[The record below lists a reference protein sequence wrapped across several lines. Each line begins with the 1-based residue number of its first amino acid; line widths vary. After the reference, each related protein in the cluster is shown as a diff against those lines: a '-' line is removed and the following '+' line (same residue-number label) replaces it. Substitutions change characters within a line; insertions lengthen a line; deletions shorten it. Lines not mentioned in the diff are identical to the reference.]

1 MIRLYRAVVL
11 SLVCTLT
18 LEPGLLAFEVPGPKQ
33 PAAQTPQVQGQE
45 RILQALNRLTFG
57 PRPGD
62 VERVKAMGL
71 EKWIDQQLHPEKI
84 DDSRFTQHME
94 EYPSMQMGLKDLIKR
109 YPTNLEIRAIAEG
122 KRELPKEKIE
132 HAIYAN
138 QVEIYKARRK
148 EVEAQ
153 DKSGKAAPVAGNM
166 QKQNDNSMQPGTTMT
181 AIRPS
186 SETKTNGEMEENN
199 ASMDQQEKRLYND
212 LNATRLVNLKPE
224 ERLDRILNMSPQ
236 QMRDFERG
244 LNPEERNRLVADMTP
259 QQREILLALRN
270 PQEVVRGELLA
281 SRMVRDVESERQL
294 EAVMTDF
301 WLNHFNVFLNKG
313 PYAALYLMDYERNVV
328 RPRALGK
335 FEDLL
340 VATAKSPAMLYYLD
354 NYQSVG
360 SDSLAVRSARERAA
374 RLPDAEKARKQA
386 DRGLNEN
393 YAREVMELHTLG
405 VDGGYTQHDVT
416 EVAKVFTGWTID
428 RPQQGGYSFEFD
440 DRRHQPGSK
449 AVLGKEIQE
458 NGMKEG
464 LEVLHMLATSP
475 ATAHF
480 ISKKIAIRFVSDNP
494 PQTLINRMA
503 NTFLKTDGN
512 IREVMKTLFHS
523 PEFWSRSAYRA
534 KVKTPEEF
542 VISAIRASDGELTHP
557 MAAVFAMV
565 PLGMS
570 FYGMQTP
577 NGYGWTADKWVN
589 SSGLLNRINYSL
601 ALAVNRGGSIL
612 STNVLLG
619 IEPGST
625 PLSAPEMIAKLNQ
638 RILNG
643 QLTMKTQKTV
653 LAQLKDP
660 NFKDMSKLPL
670 GEMSNLDRRG
680 GQLDVSLKRQRV
692 AQQQIAQAPMP
703 DDLQAAVVVGLLL
716 GSPEFQRR

>member
-1 MIRLYRAVVL
+1 MILLYRAVVL
-11 SLVCTLT
+11 SLVCLLT
-18 LEPGLLAFEVPGPKQ
+18 LEPGLFALEVPGSKQ
-33 PAAQTPQVQGQE
+33 PVAATQQLQGEE

-57 PRPGD
+57 PRPDD
-62 VERVKAMGL
+62 VERVRAIGL

-84 DDSRFTQHME
+84 DDSTLAQQLE
-94 EYPSMQMGLKDLIKR
+94 EYPSMQLSLKSLMNR
-109 YPTNLEIRAIAEG
+109 YPSNPEIRAIVEG
-122 KRELPKEKIE
+122 KQELPKDKVE

-138 QVEIYKARRK
+138 QVEIYKQRRK
-148 EVEAQ
+148 ELEAQ
-153 DKSGKAAPVAGNM
+153 DKSAKAAPAAGNPQM
-166 QKQNDNSMQPGTTMT
+166 QNDPAM
-181 AIRPS
+181 A
-186 SETKTNGEMEENN
+186 ENK
-199 ASMDQQEKRLYND
+199 ASIDQQKEKLYND
-212 LNATRLVNLKPE
+212 LNATMLMNLKPE
-224 ERLDRILNMSPQ
+224 ERLDRILSMTPQ
-236 QMRDFERG
+236 QLRNLDRG
-244 LNPEERNRLVADMTP
+244 LSPEERNKLIADMTP
-259 QQREILLALRN
+259 EQREILLALRN
-270 PQEVVRGELLA
+270 PQEVVRGELMA

-313 PYAALYLMDYERNVV
+313 PYAALYLVAYERDVI
-328 RPRALGK
+328 RPHALGK
-335 FEDLL
+335 FEDML

-354 NYQSVG
+354 NFQSVG
-360 SDSLAVRSARERAA
+360 PDSLAVRSARERAA
-374 RLPDAEKARKQA
+374 RNPGAGQAQKQA

-440 DRRHQPGSK
+440 ERRHQPGTK
-449 AVLGKEIQE
+449 KVLGKEIQE

-480 ISKKIAIRFVSDNP
+480 ISKKLAIRFVSDNP
-494 PQTLINRMA
+494 SQALVNRMA
-503 NTFLKTDGN
+503 NTFLKTGGD

-542 VISAIRASDGELTHP
+542 VISALRASDGELTHP
-557 MAAVFAMV
+557 MAAVFAMA

-601 ALAVNRGGSIL
+601 ALAVNRGGSII

-619 IEPGST
+619 IEPGSA
-625 PLSAPEMIAKLNQ
+625 PLSAPEMIAKLNR

-643 QLTMKTQKTV
+643 QLSAKTQKTV
-653 LAQLKDP
+653 LAQLEDP
-660 NFKDMSKLPL
+660 NLKDLSKLPL
-670 GEMSNLDRRG
+670 GEMNNLDRRG
-680 GQLDVSLKRQRV
+680 GQSDVSLKRQRA
-692 AQQQIAQAPMP
+692 AQQQMALNMAHAPKP